1 VGKLHAAA
9 EVIAMFANTTTTPR
23 SPAPSPAENW
33 LHRVLHAV
41 RHVAAP
47 QKPDCEAAQPLTRR
61 QMLLMAQDQKRAEE
75 RARCAELARI
85 AKQQKQPG

>member
-1 VGKLHAAA
+1 
-9 EVIAMFANTTTTPR
+9 MFANTTTTPP
-23 SPAPSPAENW
+23 SPIPSPAENW

-47 QKPDCEAAQPLTRR
+47 QKPECDQAQPPTRR

-75 RARCAELARI
+75 RARCAEQARM
-85 AKQQKQPG
+85 AKQQKHQG